1 MGLGHYDGRYALSQ
15 CKGPQMRLTDI
26 SLNWLLPGAVLLLGL
41 LAAVAVLARGKR
53 SGEKAAGTEDSWER
67 SEERRRRKEALYGTA
82 SYMLLFICAAVAA
95 ALSFK
100 GLVGF
105 GEENLGLSGG
115 WEYLVPFGLDGAAM
129 FCSVLAVREAS
140 HGDAALGSRILV
152 WTFAGAAAWFNWMH
166 APRGLTHEGAP
177 QFFAGMSL
185 SAAVL
190 FDRALKQTRR
200 AALREQGLVPRPL
213 PQIRIVRWLRAPRET
228 YSAWSLMLLENV
240 RTLDEAVDEVRE
252 DKRQKEQTR
261 LRRRNEERVER
272 AHLKALSRGHKALPP
287 APVVAAVA
295 DGSSSRRPWSEPPPR
310 PPRSL
315 RYRPRS
321 SCPSARGPPF
331 SPSARAL
338 SRSPSTSRRRTT
350 RWPCRDSTPWSA
362 SSRISSSSSART
374 FGRGYRPGLRTLGRR
389 RGLLYTAPPSSSNH
403 TALPTPCVRT
413 PHASARDWTRTSPLP
428 CVPSSAF
435 GTRSMGLRPTKS
447 LTSTRSP
454 RGPTVAVRT
463 AS

>member
-1 MGLGHYDGRYALSQ
+1 
-15 CKGPQMRLTDI
+15 MRLTDI

-53 SGEKAAGTEDSWER
+53 SGDGASSDDSWER
-67 SEERRRRKEALYGTA
+67 TEERRRRKEAVYGTA
-82 SYMLLFICAAVAA
+82 SYVLLFCCAAVAA
-95 ALSFK
+95 ALSFH

-105 GEENLGLSGG
+105 GEQNLGLSGG

-152 WTFAGAAAWFNWMH
+152 WTFAGAAAWFNWVH
-166 APRGLTHEGAP
+166 APRGMAHAGAP

-240 RTLDEAVDEVRE
+240 RSLDEAVDEVRE
-252 DKRQKEQTR
+252 DRRQKEQNR

-272 AHLKALSRGHKALPP
+272 AHLKALSRGHRGFPGRGGARELETATVERAPAQASTEPAISTAEQLPVRSRPSLTPVRKSTEPITVDLTTEDETMALPRL
-287 APVVAAVA
+287 
-295 DGSSSRRPWSEPPPR
+295 D
-310 PPRSL
+310 SL
-315 RYRPRS
+315 ERK
-321 SCPSARGPPF
+321 
-331 SPSARAL
+331 L
-338 SRSPSTSRRRTT
+338 K
-350 RWPCRDSTPWSA
+350 DLEQQ
-362 SSRISSSSSART
+362 
-374 FGRGYRPGLRTLGRR
+374 FG
-389 RGLLYTAPPSSSNH
+389 
-403 TALPTPCVRT
+403 
-413 PHASARDWTRTSPLP
+413 
-428 CVPSSAF
+428 
-435 GTRSMGLRPTKS
+435 
-447 LTSTRSP
+447 
-454 RGPTVAVRT
+454 
-463 AS
+463 